1 MARAI
6 EAKFAGAGLAP
17 PPVSVIINEKAWK
30 PKMIEGVI
38 SFLVKQG
45 TLVRL
50 AEGVYVHKDV
60 LVKARE
66 TMSAKHGETIDVAQ
80 FKELFGLS
88 RKIAIP
94 LLEWFDREGVTK
106 RVGDSR
112 RVL

>member
-1 MARAI
+1 M
-6 EAKFAGAGLAP
+6 
-17 PPVSVIINEKAWK
+17 WK

-50 AEGVYVHKDV
+50 AEGVYLHKDV

-66 TMSAKHGETIDVAQ
+66 TMSAKRGETIDVAH

-112 RVL
+112 QVL